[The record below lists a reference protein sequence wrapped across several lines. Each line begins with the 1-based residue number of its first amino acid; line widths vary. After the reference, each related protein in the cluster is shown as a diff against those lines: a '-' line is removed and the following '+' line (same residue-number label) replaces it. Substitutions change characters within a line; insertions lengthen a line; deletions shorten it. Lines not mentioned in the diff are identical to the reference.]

1 MNDSRKRQIE
11 YGDWQTPDTLAL
23 TVCERLASM
32 GINPDVVIEP
42 TCGVGAFVLAAAESF
57 PKAKVIGF
65 EENGSY
71 LDALRA
77 KAPFAPV
84 SKRIELSQADFFAT
98 NWPSVVNSKPGKLLV
113 VGNFPWVTSATQ
125 GSIGGE
131 NLPKKSNFQNF
142 NGLDAITGKAN
153 FDISEWMLI
162 EVLGWFRRREGDLA
176 MLVKTAVA
184 RKILS
189 YAEKHGVGVKY
200 ACLIEIDAK
209 AHFNASVD
217 ACLLVMRFTADH
229 SLESHDYSV
238 FSGFSDERGHR
249 VGHRFGITVG
259 DLEAFEKS
267 KHLLGDS
274 PQKWRSGIKHN
285 LSSVMELTQTSE
297 GYLNGLGETVEL
309 ENALL
314 YPLMKG
320 SDIGNNKKS
329 WRNKF
334 VIVTQKSVGDSTD
347 SIAVMAPKTFAYL
360 EDHSSAL
367 DSRGSTI
374 YKKNPRF
381 SIFGIGDYAFRPWKI
396 AICSM
401 YKKLNF
407 RMVGPLD
414 GKPVMFDDTVY
425 FVSFDTEVE
434 AMNVL
439 GDLNS
444 SLGTSFLSS
453 LIFWDEKRPIKTSI
467 LNSFD
472 WRRLDVTAPAQLRL
486 PFPAWVKTYRR

>member
-11 YGDWQTPDTLAL
+11 YGDWQTPDTLAWR
-23 TVCERLASM
+23 VCERLASM

-42 TCGVGAFVLAAAESF
+42 TCGVGAFVLASAEFF
-57 PKAKVIGF
+57 PKAKVLGF
-65 EENGSY
+65 EENVSY
-71 LDALRA
+71 LEAMKS
-77 KAPFAPV
+77 KATFAPV
-84 SKRIELSQADFFAT
+84 SKRIELAQADFFAT
-98 NWPSVVNSKPGKLLV
+98 DWPTVVNSQPGKLLV

-125 GSIGGE
+125 GSIGGA
-131 NLPKKSNFQNF
+131 NLPEKSNFQKF

-189 YAEKHGVGVKY
+189 YAEKHGVGVWD

-238 FSGFSDERGHR
+238 FNGFSDKQGQR

-259 DLEAFEKS
+259 DLAAFEES
-267 KHLLGDS
+267 KHLLGNS
-274 PQKWRSGIKHN
+274 PQKWRSGIKHD
-285 LSSVMELTQTSE
+285 LSSVMELTQTPA
-297 GYLNGLGETVEL
+297 GFLNGLGETVEL
-309 ENALL
+309 EDAFL

-320 SDIGNNKKS
+320 SDIGNSKKA

-334 VIVTQKSVGDSTD
+334 VIVTQLNVGDQTD
-347 SIAVMAPKTFAYL
+347 SIALTAPKTFAYL
-360 EDHSSAL
+360 ETHSSAL
-367 DSRGSTI
+367 DGRGSTI

-396 AICSM
+396 AICGM

-407 RMVGPLD
+407 RLIGPID

-425 FVSFDTEVE
+425 FVSFDTEAE
-434 AMNVL
+434 AIKVI
-439 GDLNS
+439 DSLNS
-444 SLGTSFLSS
+444 PLGISFLSC

-472 WRRLDVTAPAQLRL
+472 WRRLDATAPAQLRL
-486 PFPAWVKTYRR
+486 PFPA